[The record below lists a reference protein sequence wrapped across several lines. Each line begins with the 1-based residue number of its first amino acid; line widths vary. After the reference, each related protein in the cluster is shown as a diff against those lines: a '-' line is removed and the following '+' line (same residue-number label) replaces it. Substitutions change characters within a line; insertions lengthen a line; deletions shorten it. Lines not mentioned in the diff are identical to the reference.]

1 MKKVLLGLCCTLVLT
16 GCGGKT
22 LTCTMSEKE
31 NGMEMKQKV
40 ALTFKDD
47 KNVKGKMEVS
57 IKIGDEGKEYL
68 DLMKG
73 MLDAA
78 FEEYEEA
85 GLKVDSKSKKN
96 SLTISVKYDVDK
108 LTDELKKDLDYSDTT
123 YEETKKQLEDEGY
136 TCK

>member
-57 IKIGDEGKEYL
+57 IKVDEESKEYL

-85 GLKVDSKSKKN
+85 GLKVDSKLKDT
-96 SLTISVKYDVDK
+96 SLEISVEYDVDK
-108 LTDELKKDLDYSDTT
+108 LTDELKEDLDYSDTT
-123 YEETKKQLEDEGY
+123 YEETKKDFEEEGY